1 MGRRLPPL
9 GALRTFEAAGRH
21 QSFSQAGQ
29 ELHVTHAAVSHQV
42 KALEQ
47 WLEVPLFERR
57 NRAVRLTEAGR
68 SYLSVVEA
76 AFNQIDAGTAI

>member
-1 MGRRLPPL
+1 MRRRLPPL
-9 GALRTFEAAGRH
+9 AALRTFEAAGRH
-21 QSFSQAGQ
+21 QSFSQAAQ

-57 NRAVRLTEAGR
+57 NRAVRLTEGR
-68 SYLSVVEA
+68 A
-76 AFNQIDAGTAI
+76 